1 METQI
6 NVESDQPEVV
16 VSNTAP
22 DAAPEVAQDTEPE
35 RDRVAER
42 FGQLTG
48 ELDGL
53 RSVTSAQQAE
63 LARLRQGQG
72 QQPFTPKPEYE
83 SHEFK
88 RYLDSQYGAAFQQQ
102 QQAII
107 NLANQN
113 ELLNTRMAV
122 DDQYGAGTFR
132 KVANEVEAEF
142 QAELAKGTPESRE
155 KIFYRVAAKRRM
167 NLVPVDE
174 REEQQTRSARKRSA
188 QAATVGNAA
197 PARRADAPGPEK
209 PISAMTK
216 EERDAAMQAHI
227 SRFGGF

>member
-6 NVESDQPEVV
+6 VTDPEATEVV
-16 VSNTAP
+16 VPNPAP
-22 DAAPEVAQDTEPE
+22 DAAPEAPEPEPE
-35 RDRVAER
+35 RDHVRER
-42 FGQLTG
+42 ISELTG
-48 ELDGL
+48 TVDGL

-63 LARLRQGQG
+63 LARLRHTQGQPAF
-72 QQPFTPKPEYE
+72 QPKPEYE

-88 RYLDSQYGAAFQQQ
+88 RYLDAQYGQAFQQQ

-113 ELLNTRMAV
+113 DLLNTRMAV
-122 DDQYGAGTFR
+122 DDQYGPGTYR

-142 QAELAKGTPESRE
+142 QAELARGTPESRE
-155 KIFYRVAAKRRM
+155 KIFYRVAAKRRI

-174 REEQQTRSARKRSA
+174 REEQQTRTTRKRAA
-188 QAATVGNAA
+188 QQAQVSTSA

-227 SRFGGF
+227 SRYGGF